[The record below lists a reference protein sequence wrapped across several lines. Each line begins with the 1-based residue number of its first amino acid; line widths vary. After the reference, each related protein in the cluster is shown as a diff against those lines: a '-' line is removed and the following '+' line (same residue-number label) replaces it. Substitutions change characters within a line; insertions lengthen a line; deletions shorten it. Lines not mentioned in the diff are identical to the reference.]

1 MLSDNLKQQIRKYC
15 QSVFQGTEGFNL
27 HQFFNDLP
35 PELSFAMK
43 HELCL
48 PVLKEV
54 IICSIVSLMVIW
66 HFNLTCRRFNL
77 GKYLGRSRRSN
88 QLKKNTL
95 KKS

>member
-66 HFNLTCRRFNL
+66 CISFDMSKVSFRKIF
-77 GKYLGRSRRSN
+77 GAFSKV
-88 QLKKNTL
+88 
-95 KKS
+95 